1 MCEGGTWRSLWGL
14 SPLCLN
20 FPACSWTHALCIDL
34 LWADPAPPAPCLSF
48 LLVSRARGSPGW
60 TWLGPRGL
68 ILSPLHRLELLL
80 PRGWE
85 RRPRRVLCLC
95 WEEPGPCSPLFSSPC
110 QGAQGSLLSCS
121 PLGMA
126 LPCSALIPSSH
137 RAALAAFPWA
147 VSVSMLKLVA
157 GQRFAPAPPVV
168 THPLCITSTSV
179 SSSTACLVFP
189 RPSQGS
195 SFACRRHRGAAQ
207 PAGKCSDGYRN
218 SSLPGASGAPGE
230 MLS

>member
-1 MCEGGTWRSLWGL
+1 M
-14 SPLCLN
+14 
-20 FPACSWTHALCIDL
+20 
-34 LWADPAPPAPCLSF
+34 
-48 LLVSRARGSPGW
+48 SRARGSPGW
-60 TWLGPRGL
+60 TWLEPRGL

-85 RRPRRVLCLC
+85 RRPRHVLCLC
-95 WEEPGPCSPLFSSPC
+95 WEEPGPCSPLFSSCVSC

-126 LPCSALIPSSH
+126 LPCSALTPSSR

-147 VSVSMLKLVA
+147 VSVPMLKLVA
-157 GQRFAPAPPVV
+157 GQRFAPAPLVV

-179 SSSTACLVFP
+179 SSPAACLVFP

-195 SFACRRHRGAAQ
+195 SFACQRRRGAAAQ

-218 SSLPGASGAPGE
+218 SSLPGASGTPGE